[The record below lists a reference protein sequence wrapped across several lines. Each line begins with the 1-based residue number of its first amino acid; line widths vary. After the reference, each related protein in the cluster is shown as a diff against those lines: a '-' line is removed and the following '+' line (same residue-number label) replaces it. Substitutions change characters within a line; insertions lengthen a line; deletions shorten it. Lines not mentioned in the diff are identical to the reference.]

1 MMLQSLVK
9 HKSKLEIAKEEAL
22 KAAAD
27 SAAAAGQSAQPLP
40 GYMRATAAST
50 AMKKARTPTRHN
62 SSVALEHRE
71 TTACPPLWSMEYLCL
86 AVAHAFPVVQA
97 RLNTF
102 IVACAGRRRA
112 AGRGLQGAPQPPGA

>member
-22 KAAAD
+22 KAAD

-71 TTACPPLWSMEYLCL
+71 TTACPPLCPW
-86 AVAHAFPVVQA
+86 
-97 RLNTF
+97 NT
-102 IVACAGRRRA
+102 CA
-112 AGRGLQGAPQPPGA
+112 